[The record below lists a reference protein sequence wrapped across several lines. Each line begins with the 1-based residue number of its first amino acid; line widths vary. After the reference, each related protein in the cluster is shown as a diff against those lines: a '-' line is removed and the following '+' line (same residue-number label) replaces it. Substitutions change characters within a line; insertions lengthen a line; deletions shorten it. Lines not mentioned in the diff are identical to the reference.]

1 MAGVL
6 RMQIEETV
14 TTAQSPAN
22 RAYNLGRELN
32 QGRELEYV
40 ARDWSELAAAWIGK
54 WGRI

>member
-1 MAGVL
+1 ML